1 MKHILGIDVA
11 KAKLDVAL
19 RRPDGKLRSKVVD
32 NKPEGFAV
40 LSAWLL
46 KQGVSELHACME
58 ATGIYWEAVAEV
70 LAEGG
75 YTVSVVNPAQIKAFG
90 SARLV
95 RTKTDKAD
103 ARLIAEFCAAQ
114 QPEPW
119 QAPSPAIRELRAL
132 VARRNALDA
141 MRTQEKNRLPVARDA
156 VRSGIKAHLDYL
168 EQAIAEIEAAIRE
181 KIDRDPDLKQQRALL
196 DSIPGLGDKTIPVL
210 LSYYG
215 GTLRFAKAKEA
226 AAFAGLDPRQHESG
240 SSVRGKPRLSKV
252 GHSALRKAL
261 YMPAMVAITKTDWG
275 RAFRDRLKASGKPPM
290 VIIGA
295 MMRKL
300 IHVVFGVLKSGRPFD
315 PALHGVVDA

>member
-1 MKHILGIDVA
+1 MNYILGIDVA

-19 RRPDGKLRSKVVD
+19 RLPGGKLRSKVVD
-32 NKPEGFAV
+32 NTPDGFAV
-40 LSAWLL
+40 LSAWLH
-46 KQGVSELHACME
+46 KQGVTELHACME

-75 YTVSVVNPAQIKAFG
+75 YMVSVVNPAQIKAFG
-90 SARLV
+90 TAQLV
-95 RTKTDKAD
+95 RTKTDRAD
-103 ARLIAEFCAAQ
+103 ARLIAAFCAAQ
-114 QPEPW
+114 CPEPW
-119 QAPSPAIRELRAL
+119 QAPTPAIRELRAL

-141 MRTQEKNRLPVARDA
+141 MRTQEKNRLLVARDA
-156 VRSGIKAHLDYL
+156 VRRGIEAHLEYL

-181 KIDRDPDLKQQRALL
+181 KIDRDPDLKQQRELL
-196 DSIPGLGDKTIPVL
+196 DTIPGLGDKTIPVL

-215 GTLRFAKAKEA
+215 GSLRFAKAKEA

-240 SSVRGKPRLSKV
+240 SSVRGRPRLSKV

-261 YMPAMVAITKTDWG
+261 YMPAMVAITKTHWG
-275 RAFRDRLKASGKPPM
+275 RAFRDRLRAAGKPPM

-300 IHVVFGVLKSGRPFD
+300 VHVAFGVLKSGRPFD
-315 PALHGVVDA
+315 PALHGVANA